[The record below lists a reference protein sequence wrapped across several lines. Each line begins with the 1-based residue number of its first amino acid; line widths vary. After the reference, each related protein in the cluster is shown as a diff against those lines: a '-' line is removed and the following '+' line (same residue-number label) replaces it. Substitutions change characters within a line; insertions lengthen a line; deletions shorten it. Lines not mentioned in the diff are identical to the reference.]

1 MKTGCCNTHQF
12 YKMEDISFCLNS
24 KCNNYLGTTSL
35 IKPVKKKLWI
45 NLFTFYLMVFFLLVS
60 LDDYSQGS
68 DNVHKDN
75 MNQIVQKQLMT
86 AEEMVPLTIDNLREE
101 IYRQNIICPEHVF
114 AQVKI
119 ESAYLSSFLTKR
131 TNNMFGM
138 RYPFKRQTAA
148 IGLFLPESNTIVLGN
163 QKELAK
169 YRGQNTYAVF
179 EKWQDAILDYKL
191 WQDQNFKL
199 DERYLAFLDG
209 LYAEDPDYIQKI
221 RSIAMKQ

>member
-1 MKTGCCNTHQF
+1 MKTGCCNSHQY

-35 IKPVKKKLWI
+35 VKPAKKKLWI
-45 NLFTFYLMVFFLLVS
+45 NLFTFYLMVFLLLVS
-60 LDDYSQGS
+60 LDDYSQGN
-68 DNVHKDN
+68 DNVNPKLY
-75 MNQIVQKQLMT
+75 KQLVT
-86 AEEMVPLTIDNLREE
+86 AEEMKPLSLDNLREE
-101 IYRQNIICPEHVF
+101 IYRQQIICPEHVF

-119 ESAYLSSFLTKR
+119 ESAYLNSFLTKR

-148 IGLFLPESNTIVLGN
+148 IGLFLPESNSVVLGT

-169 YRGQNTYAVF
+169 YRGQNTYAVY
-179 EKWQDAILDYKL
+179 EKWQDAITDYKL

>member
-1 MKTGCCNTHQF
+1 MKTGCCNSHQY

-35 IKPVKKKLWI
+35 LKPRKKKLWI
-45 NLFTFYLMVFFLLVS
+45 NLFTFYMAVFFLLVS
-60 LDDYSQGS
+60 FDDTSKGNNNENGNFYKKL
-68 DNVHKDN
+68 V
-75 MNQIVQKQLMT
+75 T
-86 AEEMVPLTIDNLREE
+86 AEEMVPLTIDNLQEE
-101 IYRQNIICPEHVF
+101 IYKQQMICPEHVF

-138 RYPFKRQTAA
+138 RYPFKRETVAV
-148 IGLFLPESNTIVLGN
+148 GLFLPESNTIVRGT
-163 QKELAK
+163 QQELAK
-169 YRGQNTYAVF
+169 YRGQNTYAVY
-179 EKWQDAILDYKL
+179 EKWQDAITDYKL

-199 DERYLAFLDG
+199 TERYLAFLDG

-221 RSIAMKQ
+221 KSVAMKH